1 MGWNTWV
8 SPTVWIPLA
17 LKRTVSL
24 RSTTHPIHTPTHSPG
39 GGGGEGGGRRTKTW
53 KESNDR
59 VQELCESR
67 GGRPELSVLMTLTV
81 SGDVKQ
87 H

>member
-1 MGWNTWV
+1 M
-8 SPTVWIPLA
+8 LQ
-17 LKRTVSL
+17 RT
-24 RSTTHPIHTPTHSPG
+24 P
-39 GGGGEGGGRRTKTW
+39 
-53 KESNDR
+53 KEEEEDDDEEDDR

-67 GGRPELSVLMTLTV
+67 GGRPGLSVIMSLMV